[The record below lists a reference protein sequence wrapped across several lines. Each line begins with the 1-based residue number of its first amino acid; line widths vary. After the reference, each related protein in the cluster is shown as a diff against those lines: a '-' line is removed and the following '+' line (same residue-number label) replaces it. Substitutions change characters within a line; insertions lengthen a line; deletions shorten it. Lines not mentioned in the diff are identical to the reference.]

1 LCDVRRSNCFNVA
14 ALAWIRTRARIWF
27 SGRRSHGKNGRV
39 LHFSV
44 MAEAGP
50 LVFHE
55 LPDGTWHAR
64 PNGSTLYVLEYAPPH
79 GQRKDSITQ
88 AGVFPLFFDGLYYL
102 RRYRQDADGFGNTF
116 DASAR
121 MMVTDGMRRS

>member
-1 LCDVRRSNCFNVA
+1 
-14 ALAWIRTRARIWF
+14 
-27 SGRRSHGKNGRV
+27 
-39 LHFSV
+39 

-79 GQRKDSITQ
+79 GKRKDSITQ
-88 AGVFPLFFDGLYYL
+88 AGAFPLFFDGLYYL

-121 MMVTDGMRRS
+121 MMVADGMRRS